1 MIPRSMDPLTAAL
14 KDDDPRVRRQAAWAL
29 GVIGDSRATTGLIVA
44 LKDADA
50 GVRRQ
55 AAWALG
61 AIGK

>member
-1 MIPRSMDPLTAAL
+1 MD
-14 KDDDPRVRRQAAWAL
+14 RL
-29 GVIGDSRATTGLIVA
+29 GVDVERRRSARAAAGRVGARRDRRLARDRRRSIGA

-61 AIGK
+61 VIGK